1 MQVNHTRNRSNPSP
15 TKAPRSERMYSAADL
30 DVPPPPSQFTPSQF
44 EATYMQPTNPS
55 PPKKRNDHY
64 ASAPAA
70 SYRPNHGPTI
80 PPYLSSISA
89 NPVAL
94 NTILSS
100 FQPSLIHIAPILMGL
115 GIQTEAHLRAV
126 GRLSEETRDREV
138 KDVALH
144 RGVSVVEWAMLVD
157 RIKSM

>member
-1 MQVNHTRNRSNPSP
+1 
-15 TKAPRSERMYSAADL
+15 MYSAADL
-30 DVPPPPSQFTPSQF
+30 DVPPPPSEFTPSQF
-44 EATYMQPTNPS
+44 EAAYMQPTNPS
-55 PPKKRNDHY
+55 PTKKRFDNY
-64 ASAPAA
+64 APVPAA
-70 SYRPNHGPTI
+70 VYRAII
-80 PPYLSSISA
+80 PPYSSSIPT
-89 NPVAL
+89 NPLAL
-94 NTILSS
+94 NAILST